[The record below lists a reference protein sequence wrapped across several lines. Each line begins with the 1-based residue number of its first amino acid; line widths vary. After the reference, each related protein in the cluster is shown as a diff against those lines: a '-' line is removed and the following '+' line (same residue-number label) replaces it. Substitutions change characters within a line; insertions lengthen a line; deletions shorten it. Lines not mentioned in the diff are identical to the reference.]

1 MDKQKSH
8 FVSVSFMNQLMEG
21 DGVENQSNK
30 EQDNVGNEGDDVS
43 LAKLHDV
50 RQAEVCCNKSS
61 AWIKK

>member
-30 EQDNVGNEGDDVS
+30 EQDDVGNEGDDVS
-43 LAKLHDV
+43 LAKLHVV
-50 RQAEVCCNKSS
+50 RQAEV
-61 AWIKK
+61 